1 MALTRGYKGDEKF
14 LYYLNKNTESR
25 MFIDNNCHGTFSIF
39 LLYGNPDKDVPKH
52 NKFPN
57 SRKSYAIPHFAQ
69 RLCRWA
75 FLGFMPPIGG
85 IKPLTRTIF
94 DPSIFLIF
102 SKSSFFHISP
112 TRLNNSLLG
121 NHLDFALKIAH
132 RGNTGSHRGKRKLF
146 CLSGN

>member
-25 MFIDNNCHGTFSIF
+25 MFIDNNCRGTFSIF

-57 SRKSYAIPHFAQ
+57 SRKSYAIPHFAH

-94 DPSIFLIF
+94 DPTYFGSILGNHV
-102 SKSSFFHISP
+102 FHISP
-112 TRLNNSLLG
+112 TGLKSSIMGNYLG
-121 NHLDFALKIAH
+121 FALKIAH

-146 CLSGN
+146 CLFEN